1 MGHIETAETT
11 GALSLLMI
19 TLGDAALCMVDM
31 AWASRC
37 ALGSL
42 SPGKISKRSQKCQ
55 ASRKKK
61 KKQHERKGAGPKTRW
76 DGLFSPWGWRSLYS
90 EVFRDYGWTEWSLDH
105 SWRKKKGYS
114 CIIHTL
120 TYPIPSLSLAGWP
133 VHSFIQRISSKFLL
147 HACDYSR
154 QGPCPHKPYILA
166 GDTEDKQ

>member
-42 SPGKISKRSQKCQ
+42 SPGKISKKSQKCQ

-61 KKQHERKGAGPKTRW
+61 KKQRERKGAGPKTRW

-105 SWRKKKGYS
+105 SWRKKK
-114 CIIHTL
+114 HTVASF
-120 TYPIPSLSLAGWP
+120 TPSHTPFPLCPWQADLLI
-133 VHSFIQRISSKFLL
+133 HSFNIYLANF
-147 HACDYSR
+147 CYM
-154 QGPCPHKPYILA
+154 PVTIL
-166 GDTEDKQ
+166 DKVLAPTDLIF

>member
-61 KKQHERKGAGPKTRW
+61 KNSVRGRELVLRPIGMACSLLEGEGHFILKFLGTM
-76 DGLFSPWGWRSLYS
+76 DGQN
-90 EVFRDYGWTEWSLDH
+90 EVSIILEGKKSIQLHH
-105 SWRKKKGYS
+105 S
-114 CIIHTL
+114 H
-120 TYPIPSLSLAGWP
+120 PHIPHSLSVLGRLTC
-133 VHSFIQRISSKFLL
+133 SFIHST
-147 HACDYSR
+147 
-154 QGPCPHKPYILA
+154 YI
-166 GDTEDKQ
+166 